1 MTLCIFILGAGTV
14 ILSMWAAVLFSRVKK
29 GKGSNLSSAITWQLS
44 GEAFMGAVTMLFAA
58 AAYFEWLPHWSV
70 EFQSFLRF
78 CMFAVTAATTLH
90 LVRTIKQ
97 L

>member
-1 MTLCIFILGAGTV
+1 
-14 ILSMWAAVLFSRVKK
+14 MWAAVLFAKARS
-29 GKGSNLSSAITWQLS
+29 GDISEAITWQLS
-44 GEAFMGAVTMLFAA
+44 GEAFMGAITMLFAA

-78 CMFAVTAATTLH
+78 CMFSVTAATTLH
-90 LVRTIKQ
+90 LVRTIHK